1 MKTTNRSLL
10 FVIALSISTAAN
22 AGGAMLRVTCEG
34 DDVGAEVLINGK
46 FKGECPMDVQVPA
59 GTSKLLVQKKIGD
72 EDRIFEQ
79 DIRMGDGGVK
89 KIEVRLVDKAFLL
102 NIKKAEAGDIRS
114 LKILTLTYKRN
125 MTMGKGDAKQ
135 NAEQLFKWTR
145 RLAEVGEEDSM
156 LALGEAYEDGIGV
169 EVSSD
174 EAKRWYSKGLAIIQ
188 RKADSGDNEAMVDL
202 GIAYRRGR
210 GVQQNNATALLWLNK
225 AKEAGNPR
233 ADQLI
238 EIVKKTP

>member
-135 NAEQLFKWTR
+135 NAEQIFKWTR
-145 RLAEVGEEDSM
+145 KLAEAGDVDAM
-156 LALGEAYEDGIGV
+156 LDLGDAYRNGDGVAINM
-169 EVSSD
+169 D
-174 EAKRWYSKGLAIIQ
+174 EANQWYSRGIEVVHKNADGGDSSAMLSLGRAYAEGKGVPKD
-188 RKADSGDNEAMVDL
+188 REKAAMWLLRAKNKGDEVANGYLEL
-202 GIAYRRGR
+202 YKL
-210 GVQQNNATALLWLNK
+210 Q
-225 AKEAGNPR
+225 
-233 ADQLI
+233 
-238 EIVKKTP
+238 